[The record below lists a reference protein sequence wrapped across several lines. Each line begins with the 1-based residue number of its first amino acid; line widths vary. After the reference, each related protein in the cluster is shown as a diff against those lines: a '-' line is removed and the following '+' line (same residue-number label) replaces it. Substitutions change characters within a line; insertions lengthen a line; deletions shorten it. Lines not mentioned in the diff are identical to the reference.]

1 MTINIEQCRIV
12 VKTYGKSAILM
23 KRTQSYPFSYESYL
37 HLLLSLPCIMPLH
50 LYYVLL
56 DQTFNLFSFL
66 TSRIKQWTPAIEIN
80 KSKTLQ
86 TGWPRVFSG
95 ITQNSMIFF
104 VAWMEAKNQHDSSYS
119 FQVFKF
125 ITSDNLVG
133 WEAMSDNASPK

>member
-1 MTINIEQCRIV
+1 MITINIEQCRIV

-80 KSKTLQ
+80 KSNKSKIKNLANWLAQ
-86 TGWPRVFSG
+86 S
-95 ITQNSMIFF
+95 IF
-104 VAWMEAKNQHDSSYS
+104 WHN
-119 FQVFKF
+119 
-125 ITSDNLVG
+125 
-133 WEAMSDNASPK
+133 PK